1 MDKVAGH
8 EFEPHR
14 AQNVNLLIGK
24 SSLYHVLLTTHML
37 VLSTAENVLTAFH
50 LVSIPF

>member
-1 MDKVAGH
+1 MTDMKKVYDDLMII
-8 EFEPHR
+8 
-14 AQNVNLLIGK
+14 N
-24 SSLYHVLLTTHML
+24 LYHVHLTTHVL